1 MKLTTIQLV
10 IVIVGILLVGIAVF
24 LIVNRKTKYDSMVGG
39 GGDMSNFNPNMEKV
53 FIVVDE
59 FEGRRKLLRA
69 LHDRNLSFITISTR
83 DLESPVSKI
92 RQEIVRKSWDEKKFV
107 ILLPYV
113 DSEKEKLIDDL
124 SSSSL
129 NVTET
134 YLLSSSS
141 NTKYT
146 RIVVDKNHLH
156 SFEQIYGENKI
167 VVKDI
172 NQALTHILDH
182 SEDDEVVDDALND
195 YASVH
200 GGKLSSKNLKLV
212 RKGRKYTIFQLLGHP
227 DKAVIKVRRIGG
239 QAGKP
244 AWQNA
249 RTVGAVAPGW
259 QAGGQQ
265 TSQAGWQHG
274 AQAEGLARVLE
285 RGDGW
290 MLVEG
295 LKPIDRVD
303 EGKLAKLHQ
312 NLMEYFSSCDDKC
325 GLFDFSRRNIMKNQ
339 EGDYVIV
346 DFDLTETPQRLCQLG
361 AENVPKYDK
370 YLRFCD
376 KSAVLET
383 SKAFFHKRF
392 PRMKYTTPRRLSIV
406 ALELWRLSGY
416 DMGLYITPEILS
428 GVTFI

>member
-1 MKLTTIQLV
+1 MKLTIIQLV
-10 IVIVGILLVGIAVF
+10 IVVVGILLVGIAVF
-24 LIVNRKTKYDSMVGG
+24 LIVNRKTKDDTMVGG
-39 GGDMSNFNPNMEKV
+39 GSNMSNFNPNMEKV

-59 FEGRRKLLRA
+59 FEGRRKLLKA
-69 LHDRNLSFITISTR
+69 LHDRNLSFITISSN

-129 NVTET
+129 NIGEI
-134 YLLSSSS
+134 YLLSASS
-141 NTKYT
+141 NPKYT

-156 SFEQIYGENKI
+156 SFERVYGENKI

-212 RKGRKYTIFQLLGHP
+212 RKGGKYTIFQLLGHP
-227 DKAVIKVRRIGG
+227 DKAVIKVRRIGS
-239 QAGKP
+239 QAGK
-244 AWQNA
+244 
-249 RTVGAVAPGW
+249 PGW
-259 QAGGQQ
+259 QAGLAGGQV
-265 TSQAGWQHG
+265 A
-274 AQAEGLARVLE
+274 LARVLE
-285 RGDGW
+285 HGDGW
-290 MLVEG
+290 VLVEG

-303 EGKLAKLHQ
+303 EEKLTKLHQ
-312 NLMEYFSSCDDKC
+312 NLMDFFSSCDDKC

-346 DFDLTETPQRLCQLG
+346 DFDLSETPQRSCQLG

-392 PRMKYTTPRRLSIV
+392 PRMKYTSPRRLSLV